1 MKLSEL
7 DFLSQIKKITE
18 IESDLTLDTNLT
30 NIDEFDSL
38 ALMSISAWFTDTFNI
53 NVNVSDLQ
61 KLQNLN
67 NLYKLI
73 P

>member
-18 IESDLTLDTNLT
+18 IESNLTLDTNL
-30 NIDEFDSL
+30 NDLEEFDSL
-38 ALMSISAWFTDTFNI
+38 AFMSISAWFTDTFNI

-61 KLQNLN
+61 KIQTLD

>member
-30 NIDEFDSL
+30 NINEFDSL

-67 NLYKLI
+67 SLYKLI

>member
-67 NLYKLI
+67 SLYKLI

>member
-18 IESDLTLDTNLT
+18 IESNLTLDTNL
-30 NIDEFDSL
+30 NDLEFDSL
-38 ALMSISAWFTDTFNI
+38 AFMSISAWFTDTFNI

-61 KLQNLN
+61 KIQTLD

>member
-38 ALMSISAWFTDTFNI
+38 ALMSISACFTDTFNI

-67 NLYKLI
+67 NFYKLI

>member
-53 NVNVSDLQ
+53 NVNVSDLL

>member
-18 IESDLTLDTNLT
+18 IESHLTLDTNLT
-30 NIDEFDSL
+30 NLDEFDSL

-61 KLQNLN
+61 KIQTLE